1 MHPIVYNDIL
11 FSHEKEW
18 TIGYKQKPIVT
29 DRSVVKKR
37 EGERS
42 TAKGNGE
49 LLAMIEIS

>member
-1 MHPIVYNDIL
+1 MDYWVQTKTY
-11 FSHEKEW
+11 
-18 TIGYKQKPIVT
+18 IVT